1 MGCQVKTHLFLRA
14 VKAMITR
21 ILVALSL
28 AAISFHSMAHSEYSI
43 DSAEIEVYE
52 IELSPNEKLKL
63 SHLKIYSENETHDE
77 EEANDQSPSP
87 PQNTTN
93 ESQSFSLIAL

>member
-1 MGCQVKTHLFLRA
+1 
-14 VKAMITR
+14 MITR